1 MKRISKV
8 NSLYKSFLAI
18 CLIMLSQFA
27 VFAQDDDGTKT
38 VVTKTTHSESTTWYM
53 QPWAWVVGGIILI
66 LILIALLSGGRGN
79 RVVVTK
85 TTTTDTDVV

>member
-1 MKRISKV
+1 MKLISKL
-8 NSLYKSFLAI
+8 NSVYKSLLAI
-18 CLIMLSQFA
+18 CILMLSQIA
-27 VFAQDDDGTKT
+27 IFAQEDGGTKT

-66 LILIALLSGGRGN
+66 LILIALLSGRGN